1 MKQNRICILIT
12 ILIFIFCTC
21 LTIFQETHRF
31 YDGLTDTTNTSFKP
45 AAAVLTNT
53 SGLNHMIAKS
63 ADAFDYDEFEVTDV
77 TPAYLQ
83 NSESLHFYECLYI
96 KNLEEGLDCTQ
107 ALFLRYQGHLINPG
121 YPERTNY
128 NPDSYTVHFQ
138 SAAVISLDNT
148 ARPEIFFTCTYNGF
162 KFLCIVDT
170 ATFQAQWIDCE
181 YYFYERSEQ
190 EDWLITIHDSGI
202 RQKDYI
208 SLRLCIQDNDSE
220 SFCYKPSEVIG
231 TIHYTNNGYILQKEP
246 AYIYQPDNDTLQFL
260 RFMLDNHYIKKDSE
274 KYFAYLQLLT
284 NLKRY
289 CPEASAEDL
298 FFVYLMD
305 YREQDSDTYDMHI
318 YHRSPDDED
327 AKNLEKDLAFIRNY
341 LSMQSEDAYKNTV
354 NDLIMEHR

>member
-31 YDGLTDTTNTSFKP
+31 YDGLTDPTNTSFKP

-148 ARPEIFFTCTYNGF
+148 ARPEIF
-162 KFLCIVDT
+162 LPV
-170 ATFQAQWIDCE
+170 
-181 YYFYERSEQ
+181 
-190 EDWLITIHDSGI
+190 
-202 RQKDYI
+202 
-208 SLRLCIQDNDSE
+208 
-220 SFCYKPSEVIG
+220 
-231 TIHYTNNGYILQKEP
+231 
-246 AYIYQPDNDTLQFL
+246 
-260 RFMLDNHYIKKDSE
+260 
-274 KYFAYLQLLT
+274 
-284 NLKRY
+284 
-289 CPEASAEDL
+289 
-298 FFVYLMD
+298 
-305 YREQDSDTYDMHI
+305 
-318 YHRSPDDED
+318 
-327 AKNLEKDLAFIRNY
+327 
-341 LSMQSEDAYKNTV
+341 
-354 NDLIMEHR
+354 LIMDSNIFVL

>member
-1 MKQNRICILIT
+1 MNI
-12 ILIFIFCTC
+12 IFMNAVN
-21 LTIFQETHRF
+21 QE
-31 YDGLTDTTNTSFKP
+31 Y
-45 AAAVLTNT
+45 
-53 SGLNHMIAKS
+53 
-63 ADAFDYDEFEVTDV
+63 
-77 TPAYLQ
+77 
-83 NSESLHFYECLYI
+83 
-96 KNLEEGLDCTQ
+96 
-107 ALFLRYQGHLINPG
+107 
-121 YPERTNY
+121 
-128 NPDSYTVHFQ
+128 
-138 SAAVISLDNT
+138 
-148 ARPEIFFTCTYNGF
+148 
-162 KFLCIVDT
+162 
-170 ATFQAQWIDCE
+170 
-181 YYFYERSEQ
+181 
-190 EDWLITIHDSGI
+190 WLITIHDSGI
-202 RQKDYI
+202 RQKNYI
-208 SLRLCIQDNDSE
+208 SLRLCRQDTDSG
-220 SFCYKPSEVIG
+220 SLCYEPSEIIG
-231 TIHYTNNGYILQKEP
+231 TIHYTNHGYILRKEP

>member
-31 YDGLTDTTNTSFKP
+31 YDGLADTTDTSFKP

-162 KFLCIVDT
+162 QYLCIVDT

-181 YYFYERSEQ
+181 YYFYERSEPGR
-190 EDWLITIHDSGI
+190 LA
-202 RQKDYI
+202 DYH
-208 SLRLCIQDNDSE
+208 S
-220 SFCYKPSEVIG
+220 
-231 TIHYTNNGYILQKEP
+231 
-246 AYIYQPDNDTLQFL
+246 
-260 RFMLDNHYIKKDSE
+260 
-274 KYFAYLQLLT
+274 
-284 NLKRY
+284 
-289 CPEASAEDL
+289 
-298 FFVYLMD
+298 
-305 YREQDSDTYDMHI
+305 
-318 YHRSPDDED
+318 
-327 AKNLEKDLAFIRNY
+327 
-341 LSMQSEDAYKNTV
+341 
-354 NDLIMEHR
+354 